1 MAASAIGALMGRS
14 QPQSALAKKG
24 RIKQSAFIQNFD
36 PSLSFDEM
44 CSLAK
49 RLGIVGFDVV
59 QSENWPILRKY
70 GLIPTLDHGRHDDT
84 LKRANRA
91 SLSQSIAKPSPI
103 ACIKHTFADTPDVM
117 DEVFWAGIYAG
128 FRFRH
133 SLEAG
138 RHRPPVAVQAGQPH
152 R

>member
-1 MAASAIGALMGRS
+1 M

-24 RIKQSAFIQNFD
+24 RIKLNQH
-36 PSLSFDEM
+36 LSRTLIRR
-44 CSLAK
+44 CRSTRCALVSKA

-138 RHRPPVAVQAGQPH
+138 RHRPPVAVQGGGS
-152 R
+152 RTR